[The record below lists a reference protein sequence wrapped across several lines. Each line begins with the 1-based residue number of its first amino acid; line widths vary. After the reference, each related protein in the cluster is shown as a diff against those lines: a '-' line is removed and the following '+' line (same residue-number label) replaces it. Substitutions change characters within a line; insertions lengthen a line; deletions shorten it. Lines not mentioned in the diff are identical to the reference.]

1 VSHTVV
7 TDSSA
12 SPITDADIL
21 SLVDRSPEEI
31 GTPASVARWAV
42 DGLHL
47 DQAQAD
53 VLGLHRQ
60 EVVDLHVAMR
70 AILDA
75 VVDGRSPNLRYLE
88 TLNELAARRPTVP
101 ELVLVADRPRAATRV
116 LASGGGTVVAA
127 MAAAAIAL
135 LGGPD
140 RERIRRCPARAC
152 GRFFLAE
159 RSSQR
164 WCSGACGNR
173 TRVARHH
180 DRVRATGRS
189 GGAA

>member
-1 VSHTVV
+1 MVV
-7 TDSSA
+7 MASDDLPVIEPSA
-12 SPITDADIL
+12 IL
-21 SLVDRSPEEI
+21 SLVHRSAVEL
-31 GTPASVARWAV
+31 GSPASVARWAAAE
-42 DGLHL
+42 LRL
-47 DQAQAD
+47 DHADAD

-60 EVVDLHVAMR
+60 DVVELHDAVL

-75 VVDGRSPNLRYLE
+75 IVDGGSPSRRDVG
-88 TLNELAARRPTVP
+88 TVNELARRRPVVP
-101 ELVLVADRPRAATRV
+101 ELVVAADGPRAGTRA
-116 LASGGGTVVAA
+116 LASGSGTVVAA
-127 MAAAAIAL
+127 TAAAAITL

-164 WCSGACGNR
+164 WCSAACGNR

-180 DRVRATGRS
+180 DRVRGAKRS